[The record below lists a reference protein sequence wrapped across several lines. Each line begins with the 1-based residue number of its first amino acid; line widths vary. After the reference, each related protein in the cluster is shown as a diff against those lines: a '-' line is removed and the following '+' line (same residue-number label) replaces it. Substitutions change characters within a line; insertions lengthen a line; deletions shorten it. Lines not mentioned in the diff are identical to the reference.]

1 MADRRMFSN
10 TIIDSDAFLD
20 MPATAQLL
28 YFHLCMRA
36 DDEGFINNPKR
47 IMRDIRC
54 SDDDMKMLIA
64 KKYVLP
70 FESGVIVIRHWR
82 LHNYIRKDRKKPSTC
97 EERNLICLNDN
108 GVYEL
113 LSDDHHDSCQKVV
126 RQLTDNMSTTCQ
138 PCANHVTDNTS
149 TKWQRS
155 IGKNRIDKNRSVECR
170 LEDEDNGQAD
180 GLSQNLLDFY
190 QDNIEILTPFKVDDL
205 QSMLEDFGEEWLRK
219 AMEKLAGCEVSK
231 RNNRYLR
238 GILNGWKKTNVPKP
252 WESTGKGK
260 DAKSKY
266 IKCADGTL
274 KVRGA
279 W

>member
-47 IMRDIRC
+47 IMRDTRC
-54 SDDDMKMLIA
+54 SDDDIKMLIA

-97 EERNLICLNDN
+97 EEKNLICLNDN

-126 RQLTDNMSTTCQ
+126 RQLTDMCQ
-138 PCANHVTDNTS
+138 PCANHVP

-155 IGKNRIDKNRSVECR
+155 IGKNRIDKNKSVECR
-170 LEDEDNGQAD
+170 LEDEDNRQTD

-238 GILNGWKKTNVPKP
+238 GILNGWKKANVPKP
-252 WESTGKGK
+252 WESTDKGK